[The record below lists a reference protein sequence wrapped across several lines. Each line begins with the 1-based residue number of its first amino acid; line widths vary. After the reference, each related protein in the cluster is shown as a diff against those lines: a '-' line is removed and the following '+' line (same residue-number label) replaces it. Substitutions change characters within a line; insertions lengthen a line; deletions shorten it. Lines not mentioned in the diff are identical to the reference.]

1 MAQKVNVMLVDD
13 LDGSEASGTVTFGL
27 DGRTYEIDLS
37 EANTATLRD
46 TLATYTAAARKLGGR
61 ARRSAAQDTALNGA
75 ATSGKATSVADRART
90 AAIREW
96 AREAGLDVSTRGRI
110 PNSVI
115 EAYDNRDAQPAAP
128 APTPAAAPLPDTA
141 DPKTADPKTA
151 DAKKPAARKPAAK
164 KAAETPAPAEKKT
177 ADSEATVAKKP
188 RRAKKVA
195 DPFNPEA
202 ATA

>member
-37 EANTATLRD
+37 EANMASLRD
-46 TLATYTAAARKLGGR
+46 TLATYTAAARRLGGR
-61 ARRSAAQDTALNGA
+61 ARRSAAQDSALNGT
-75 ATSGKATSVADRART
+75 ATSGKATTSAADRART

-110 PNSVI
+110 PNSII
-115 EAYDNRDAQPAAP
+115 EAYDNRDARPAAP
-128 APTPAAAPLPDTA
+128 APAPAAE
-141 DPKTADPKTA
+141 
-151 DAKKPAARKPAAK
+151 AKKPAARKPAK
-164 KAAETPAPAEKKT
+164 KAAEAQAPVEKKT
-177 ADSEATVAKKP
+177 ADSEAPAAKKP

>member
-46 TLATYTAAARKLGGR
+46 TLATYTAAARRLGGR
-61 ARRSAAQDTALNGA
+61 ARRSAAQDSVNGT
-75 ATSGKATSVADRART
+75 ATSGKSTTSVADRART

-115 EAYDNRDAQPAAP
+115 EAYDNRDARPAAP
-128 APTPAAAPLPDTA
+128 APTPKA
-141 DPKTADPKTA
+141 A
-151 DAKKPAARKPAAK
+151 DAKKPAAKKPAAK
-164 KAAETPAPAEKKT
+164 KAAEAPAPVEKKA
-177 ADSEATVAKKP
+177 ADSEATTAKKP
-188 RRAKKVA
+188 RRAAKKVA

>member
-13 LDGSEASGTVTFGL
+13 LDGSQASGTVTFGL

-37 EANTATLRD
+37 EANAAKLRD
-46 TLATYTAAARKLGGR
+46 TFATYSAAARHIGGR
-61 ARRSAAQDTALNGA
+61 ARRPAAQGTALNGTANDGKVTIA
-75 ATSGKATSVADRART
+75 AAERT

-110 PNSVI
+110 PNSII
-115 EAYDNRDAQPAAP
+115 EAYDNRDAQPATP
-128 APTPAAAPLPDTA
+128 TPTPAPLP
-141 DPKTADPKTA
+141 K
-151 DAKKPAARKPAAK
+151 AAAAK
-164 KAAETPAPAEKKT
+164 KTATTKAPAAQAPAANKAPASKAT
-177 ADSEATVAKKP
+177 AAKKP
-188 RRAKKVA
+188 RRTKKVA